1 MIFFEFS
8 LHKLYVR
15 IMFIVLLVL
24 ADIFWLSAW
33 AWAASVASSFFSLVG
48 NDHLEGAFAGYG
60 ASMAAGAALGAL
72 NWYVHIW
79 PQRSRS

>member
-8 LHKLYVR
+8 LHKLYIR
-15 IMFIVLLVL
+15 IVFIVLLVL

-33 AWAASVASSFFSLVG
+33 AWAASVASSFFG
-48 NDHLEGAFAGYG
+48 FFGDDHPEGVFAGYG

-72 NWYVHIW
+72 NWYVRIW
-79 PQRSRS
+79 PPRSRS